1 MPAKTTD
8 SARKAADADKARR
21 ACKDFEAILLYHLLS
36 SMRSASQSE
45 EEMDSGFGG
54 DVFRSMM
61 DEQLSLALARAGG
74 IGLSSMMEKSLGLD
88 QITAKQAPE
97 SGLQELG
104 SAERGTAGAAT
115 KLTPK
120 VAHPHG
126 PDRLYDEATPVV
138 PQAPVGPV
146 EDGPLEAASPG
157 LSGSQEGEHSS
168 RAEQAEQA
176 GKVAAPVDISAT
188 ALPDTALA
196 RIRRYEPTIKA
207 AATVFGLSTDLLK
220 AVIIHE
226 SGGNPRAVSRKGAKG
241 LMQLTDGTA
250 RDLGV
255 TNPFDPVQNIFG
267 GARFL
272 ARLLKSFG
280 GNLELA
286 LASYNAGMGAVLKYG
301 GIPPFK
307 ETQDYVSRIV
317 ASLGDRIRTA
327 QSKG

>member
-1 MPAKTTD
+1 LKVAPAGLSASAMPAKAAD
-8 SARKAADADKARR
+8 SAKKAADADKARR

-36 SMRSASQSE
+36 SMRSAFQSE
-45 EEMDSGFGG
+45 EELDSGFGG

-74 IGLSSMMEKSLGLD
+74 IGLASMMEKGLGLD
-88 QITAKQAPE
+88 QITPKQAPE
-97 SGLQELG
+97 SGLKELS
-104 SAERGTAGAAT
+104 SAESGTAAVAT
-115 KLTPK
+115 KLTPRI
-120 VAHPHG
+120 ADPHG
-126 PDRLYDEATPVV
+126 PGRPYDEAAPVAL
-138 PQAPVGPV
+138 QAPAGGV
-146 EDGPLEAASPG
+146 ENESLE
-157 LSGSQEGEHSS
+157 
-168 RAEQAEQA
+168 
-176 GKVAAPVDISAT
+176 VT

-196 RIRRYEPTIKA
+196 RIRRYDPTIKA

-226 SGGNPRAVSRKGAKG
+226 SGGNPRAVSSKGAKG

-272 ARLLKSFG
+272 AGLLKRFG
-280 GNLELA
+280 GDLELA

-317 ASLGDRIRTA
+317 ASLGSQIRMA
-327 QSKG
+327 RNKG